1 MTLDDL
7 FGYFGLI
14 AVFLVAFIIF
24 WMTFGFIVAVVLCSI
39 LAITYALTYYC
50 RLYKLHSPI
59 GTCPSC
65 HETLFLHHREITLS
79 FPPKVRKYGICPK
92 CGVIIEIKERDKV

>member
-14 AVFLVAFIIF
+14 AAFLVAFIIY

-39 LAITYALTYYC
+39 LAITFALTYYC

-65 HETLFLHHREITLS
+65 RGTLYLHHREISL
-79 FPPKVRKYGICPK
+79 FPPKVRVYGVCPK
-92 CGVIIEIKERDKV
+92 CQKIIEVEKS